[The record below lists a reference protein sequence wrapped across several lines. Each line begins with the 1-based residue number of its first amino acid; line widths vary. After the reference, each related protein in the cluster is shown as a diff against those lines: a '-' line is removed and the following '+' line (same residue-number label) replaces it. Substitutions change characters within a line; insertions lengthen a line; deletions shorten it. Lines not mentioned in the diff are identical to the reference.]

1 MQKRFSF
8 PPLPRTALAIAAAAA
23 LALSGCVGSSGSG
36 TPAESYAASGQTGS
50 PSNASSDAASE
61 QARFD
66 AFLAHQFQESVQ
78 DDPLTLHF
86 LVRNPENYGI
96 TEPEMKFPEYSLVQL
111 QKDSEENAAVLEELS
126 SFDTSLLTS
135 DQLFT
140 YRMMK
145 DTLETEARPRPS
157 PSRPRLAHCR
167 RTSRRFA
174 RQGGRA
180 RRGRSPAA
188 RRERR

>member
-23 LALSGCVGSSGSG
+23 LALSGCAGSSGSG
-36 TPAESYAASGQTGS
+36 TPPNPTPLPGRLVLLPMHRPMLPA
-50 PSNASSDAASE
+50 NRR
-61 QARFD
+61 RFD

-78 DDPLTLHF
+78 DDPLSLHF

-96 TEPEMKFPEYSLVQL
+96 TEPEMKFPEYSLEQL

-145 DTLETEARPRPS
+145 DTLETEAGRRDWNS
-157 PSRPRLAHCR
+157 TISR
-167 RTSRRFA
+167 
-174 RQGGRA
+174 
-180 RRGRSPAA
+180 
-188 RRERR
+188 

>member
-23 LALSGCVGSSGSG
+23 LALSGCAGSSGSG

-78 DDPLTLHF
+78 DDPLSLHF
-86 LVRNPENYGI
+86 LVRNLENYGI
-96 TEPEMKFPEYSLVQL
+96 TEPEMTFPEYSLEQL
-111 QKDSEENAAVLEELS
+111 QKDSE
-126 SFDTSLLTS
+126 
-135 DQLFT
+135 
-140 YRMMK
+140 
-145 DTLETEARPRPS
+145 
-157 PSRPRLAHCR
+157 
-167 RTSRRFA
+167 
-174 RQGGRA
+174 
-180 RRGRSPAA
+180 
-188 RRERR
+188 

>member
-23 LALSGCVGSSGSG
+23 LALSGCAGSSGSG

-78 DDPLTLHF
+78 C
-86 LVRNPENYGI
+86 
-96 TEPEMKFPEYSLVQL
+96 
-111 QKDSEENAAVLEELS
+111 S
-126 SFDTSLLTS
+126 SAPLTS
-135 DQLFT
+135 DFGSKRICHRSIIQ
-140 YRMMK
+140 
-145 DTLETEARPRPS
+145 
-157 PSRPRLAHCR
+157 RLV
-167 RTSRRFA
+167 
-174 RQGGRA
+174 
-180 RRGRSPAA
+180 
-188 RRERR
+188 